1 MLDFVSKIWKTDVN
15 YLSIAEFSVA
25 DFLVIVWIVVNM
37 DIFKRLIVS
46 WCIHMEYFYKFNN
59 SEMYPFICM
68 LKVFT

>member
-1 MLDFVSKIWKTDVN
+1 METDLN
-15 YLSIAEFSVA
+15 YLSIAEFSVV
-25 DFLVIVWIVVNM
+25 DFLVLVWIVVNM

-59 SEMYPFICM
+59 SEMYPFICI